1 MRPTLT
7 TGRVAPARPTH
18 LVAPARRSSGCLAHR
33 AAESRTFSMVYR
45 CHPRQNAEI
54 DVIFMILVSVEFL
67 LEELRYVGEC
77 RSRTEMFGSIHSTEK
92 PQASSL
98 SPETLP
104 MSLLPPLSLNSGQ
117 SQSQLP
123 KPRTASK
130 KDRERPARSGRK
142 SKKHT
147 KDLTSLLTVT
157 NKTSESESPVQTFV
171 AEVSTQ
177 ARESLRW
184 EGVLE
189 DPQAEGR
196 RLEVYRAN
204 RQQRYI
210 AHREALLKEML

>member
-1 MRPTLT
+1 MP
-7 TGRVAPARPTH
+7 
-18 LVAPARRSSGCLAHR
+18 
-33 AAESRTFSMVYR
+33 
-45 CHPRQNAEI
+45 
-54 DVIFMILVSVEFL
+54 
-67 LEELRYVGEC
+67 
-77 RSRTEMFGSIHSTEK
+77 
-92 PQASSL
+92 
-98 SPETLP
+98 PETLP
-104 MSLLPPLSLNSGQ
+104 MSLLPHRSLISGQ

-157 NKTSESESPVQTFV
+157 SKTSESESPVQRFV

-184 EGVLE
+184 EGVLK
-189 DPQAEGR
+189 DPQAEER

-204 RQQRYI
+204 RRQRYI
-210 AHREALLKEML
+210 AHREALLKEMQ

>member
-1 MRPTLT
+1 MP
-7 TGRVAPARPTH
+7 
-18 LVAPARRSSGCLAHR
+18 
-33 AAESRTFSMVYR
+33 
-45 CHPRQNAEI
+45 
-54 DVIFMILVSVEFL
+54 
-67 LEELRYVGEC
+67 EEKQQSQPC
-77 RSRTEMFGSIHSTEK
+77 RSTDKKKKERKKSKRSTASCSPPQNSEK

-98 SPETLP
+98 PPETLP
-104 MSLLPPLSLNSGQ
+104 MSLLPHRSLISGQ

-157 NKTSESESPVQTFV
+157 SKTSESESPVQRFV

-184 EGVLE
+184 EGVLK
-189 DPQAEGR
+189 DPQAEER

-204 RQQRYI
+204 RRQRYI
-210 AHREALLKEML
+210 AHREALLKEMQ